1 MLDELIDWLFAR
13 NSTTS
18 RADVKQRLKLVL
30 AHDRADLPP
39 EILTQ
44 MRQEILEVVSRYVE
58 IDDDG
63 LEVNLENSQRIT
75 ALVAN
80 LPIRRIRVANGT
92 PEQSEEPLPEEMK
105 LSAEVVDEIG
115 ADQAIVDALLSDVVL
130 SEAIDEPT

>member
-18 RADVKQRLKLVL
+18 RDDVKQRLKLVL

-63 LEVNLENSQRIT
+63 LEFNLENSQRIT

-80 LPIRRIRVANGT
+80 LPIRRIRVANRT
-92 PEQSEEPLPEEMK
+92 PEQPEEPLPEEMK
-105 LSAEVVDEIG
+105 LSAEAVDEAG
-115 ADQAIVDALLSDVVL
+115 AGQAIVDALLSDVVL
-130 SEAIDEPT
+130 SDAIDEPT